1 MGNFVQGFLDNDSYF
16 GKFMTKVGIIIGANL
31 MFVLCS
37 IPFFT
42 IGPGL
47 VALYHVML
55 KTLRGDGVLNPFKE
69 FLIGFKNN
77 FKQGLISWILFV
89 LIAGFLAVDLKICK
103 QAESLPSFFTYGI
116 YAILAIVVVCYAF
129 LLPTMA
135 AFADSIPH
143 LIRNGLFFA
152 VRKPIPTLVMLFFD
166 VFPLFLTYTDKQNM
180 PLYAFLWCM
189 FGFGAIAMLGSTLL
203 IGQFNEFLP
212 KDDDDVDVY
221 EDLSEDER
229 KTLEDMKRMDGL
241 L

>member
-1 MGNFVQGFLDNDSYF
+1 MSTFVQGFLDNDSFF

-42 IGPGL
+42 IGAGL

-69 FLIGFKNN
+69 FWIGFKNN
-77 FKQGLISWILFV
+77 FKQATISWLGFV
-89 LIAGFLAVDLKICK
+89 VIAGVLYADLKICK
-103 QAESLPSFFTYGI
+103 TAGGMFSMVSYGVYGLI
-116 YAILAIVVVCYAF
+116 AILAVSFCF

-143 LIRNGLFFA
+143 LIRNGWFFA
-152 VRKPIPTLVMLFFD
+152 CRRPFATLVILFFD
-166 VFPLFLTYTDKQNM
+166 IFPLVLTYSDVKNL
-180 PLYAFLWCM
+180 PLYAFLWCL

-203 IGQFNEFLP
+203 LKQFEEYLP
-212 KDDDDVDVY
+212 KTAEDDEEFNPTADEEKML
-221 EDLSEDER
+221 EDL
-229 KTLEDMKRMDGL
+229 RMLDGL
-241 L
+241 